1 MRDIRHVVTHRCNEL
16 LRYNNENKW
25 KPCAIHFD
33 KWFPYDDKPREW
45 ILKTLETDL
54 DYDVSFMDN
63 VAVIKYCPFCQEE
76 LKAPLTLIESE

>member
-33 KWFPYDDKPREW
+33 KWFSFEDKPRKW

-54 DYDVSFMDN
+54 DYDVAFMDN

>member
-16 LRYNNENKW
+16 LKYNNENKW

-33 KWFPYDDKPREW
+33 KWFSFEDKPREW

-76 LKAPLTLIESE
+76 LKAPLTLVESE